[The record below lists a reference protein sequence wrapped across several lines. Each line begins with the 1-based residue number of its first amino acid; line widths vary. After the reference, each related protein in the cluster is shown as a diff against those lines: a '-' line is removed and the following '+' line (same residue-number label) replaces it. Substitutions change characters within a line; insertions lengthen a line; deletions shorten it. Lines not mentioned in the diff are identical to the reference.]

1 MPKIKVMRMSKYLV
15 PLWIGIVIYSASVV
29 TVGKIGLQAYDE
41 LLREQERQQR
51 NLDNLYKINE
61 NLTGI
66 RDALK
71 YDGDTILLIARDLG
85 HGSEDERFIRI
96 VGEDSVRPS
105 HISEGELIQIETSDF
120 VGDKTLRIFAICAA
134 GALFLFL
141 LFIDLLKALSGGKTY
156 R

>member
-1 MPKIKVMRMSKYLV
+1 MSKYLV
-15 PLWIGIVIYSASVV
+15 PLWIGVVVYSATVV

-71 YDGDTILLIARDLG
+71 YDGDTILLHARDLG
-85 HGSEDERFIRI
+85 YGLEDERFIRI

-105 HISEGELIQIETSDF
+105 QISEGELIQIETSDF
-120 VGDKTLRIFAICAA
+120 VGDKTLRIIAVCAA

-141 LFIDLLKALSGGKTY
+141 LFVDLLKALSGGKTY